1 MCLVEPGQTAGR
13 LKLYFPEWREL
24 TSDPQIL
31 KTLKGFNVDFVDC
44 PPVQMLPPKEIAFNS
59 EESQIISSE
68 LDKLLTK
75 GVIVKSQHCHGEFL
89 STIFLRKKKT
99 GGYRLILNLK
109 NLNQY
114 ISNHHFKME
123 SLTSA
128 ILPMTPGCYMAS
140 VDLQDA
146 YYSVPINEKCQKYL
160 KFSWQGELF
169 QFTCLPNGLASAPR
183 LFTKL
188 LKPVYSTLRQMGHTN
203 VGYIDDSYLQGPSF
217 NDCSNNVQDTVH
229 LFTKVGFLLNQEK
242 SILVP
247 SHELTFLGFILNSLT
262 MTVRPTPEKAE
273 KLKQKCLAVLPKT
286 HVSIHDVSEVIGLMV
301 SMFPGVEYAQLFYR
315 SLEIDK
321 IKALKE
327 SRGNYNSVMTL
338 SVTSVIDLK
347 WWIKNV
353 ESSFKWISHGDPL
366 LSLYSDASKEGW
378 GAVCK
383 GDKAGGRW
391 TVTESNCHI
400 NELETLAA
408 FFALKSFCHSMTNCH
423 INIYIDNTTAVSYI
437 NAMGGT
443 HSLECNKI
451 TPEIWTWCIQRN
463 IWVTAISLPGKE
475 NVDADRESRTF
486 NDNTEWSLSENI
498 FHSIVETYGMPS
510 IDLFASRINRKVS
523 RYVSWRPDPEAQ
535 FVDAFSC
542 SWSQEQFYAFPPF
555 SLILR
560 CLKKIEM
567 EEGEGIIIVP
577 VWPTQPWYP
586 KLMSLLVDKPRLLPV
601 TRGTLYLPS
610 KPSQPHPMEGKL
622 KLIAC
627 KLSGNPLRSKAFLQ
641 KLPRL
646 SSSRGGKAHLNST
659 NPTTKNGL
667 TSVIENR
674 LVQFVP
680 L

>member
-1 MCLVEPGQTAGR
+1 
-13 LKLYFPEWREL
+13 
-24 TSDPQIL
+24 
-31 KTLKGFNVDFVDC
+31 
-44 PPVQMLPPKEIAFNS
+44 
-59 EESQIISSE
+59 
-68 LDKLLTK
+68 
-75 GVIVKSQHCHGEFL
+75 
-89 STIFLRKKKT
+89 
-99 GGYRLILNLK
+99 
-109 NLNQY
+109 
-114 ISNHHFKME
+114 
-123 SLTSA
+123 
-128 ILPMTPGCYMAS
+128 MAS

-146 YYSVPINEKCQKYL
+146 YYSVLINEKCQKYL

-169 QFTCLPNGLASAPR
+169 PFTCLPNGLASAPR

-217 NDCSNNVQDTVH
+217 DDCSNNVQDTVH
-229 LFTKVGFLLNQEK
+229 LFSKVGFLLNQEK

-247 SHELTFLGFILNSLT
+247 SHELTFLGFILNSLM

-273 KLKQKCLAVLPKT
+273 KLKQKCSAVLTTT
-286 HVSIHDVSEVIGLMV
+286 HLSIHDVSEVIGLMV

-327 SRGNYNSVMTL
+327 SRGNYNSVMVL
-338 SVTSVIDLK
+338 SDTSVIDLK

-423 INIYIDNTTAVSYI
+423 INIYIDNTTAISYI

-451 TPEIWTWCIQRN
+451 AREIWTWCIQRN
-463 IWVTAISLPGKE
+463 VWVTAISLPGKE

-510 IDLFASRINRKVS
+510 IDLFASRIN
-523 RYVSWRPDPEAQ
+523 
-535 FVDAFSC
+535 
-542 SWSQEQFYAFPPF
+542 
-555 SLILR
+555 
-560 CLKKIEM
+560 
-567 EEGEGIIIVP
+567 
-577 VWPTQPWYP
+577 
-586 KLMSLLVDKPRLLPV
+586 
-601 TRGTLYLPS
+601 
-610 KPSQPHPMEGKL
+610 
-622 KLIAC
+622 
-627 KLSGNPLRSKAFLQ
+627 
-641 KLPRL
+641 
-646 SSSRGGKAHLNST
+646 
-659 NPTTKNGL
+659 
-667 TSVIENR
+667 
-674 LVQFVP
+674 
-680 L
+680 